1 LKFTGKAWRHIP
13 AGSYPLNLRYL
24 LLASGRWNRAGEY
37 GCLYTSLTRT
47 GAEAEYRKYLRAAG
61 AGGQF
66 PARPRELV
74 SLIVTVE
81 PVMDLTDPAASPVPP
96 TSHFLTMD
104 DDASL
109 ESCRALADAL
119 RAQGF
124 AALITPSAAKAG
136 AKNLVLYFDG
146 PARNL
151 DLDEG
156 GDRLPLRS

>member
-1 LKFTGKAWRHIP
+1 MKFTGKAWRHIP

-61 AGGQF
+61 AGGRF

-81 PVMDLTDPAASPVPP
+81 PVMDLTDPGASPVPT
-96 TSHFLTMD
+96 TSHFLTSD

>member
-1 LKFTGKAWRHIP
+1 MKFSGKVWRHIP

-37 GCLYTSLTRT
+37 GCLYTALTRA
-47 GAEAEYRKYLRAAG
+47 GAAAEYSKYLQAAG
-61 AGGQF
+61 AGGRF
-66 PARPRELV
+66 PTRPRELV
-74 SLIVTVE
+74 SLKVTVE
-81 PVMDLTDPAASPVPP
+81 PVLDLTDPTTAPVP
-96 TSHFLTMD
+96 TSSHFLTAD

-124 AALITPSAAKAG
+124 SGLIVPSSAKVG

-151 DLDEG
+151 DIDEG
-156 GDRLPLRS
+156 GDRLPLRP